1 MDLRIDQAPPSDPAP
16 LGQAAVRRGHRRGKV
31 FTGPVR
37 DGLLVGLALLSITS
51 VATTLLYNRVE
62 GALRDEVHE
71 HLLRLTHA
79 AASLVDGDLHRTL
92 VSPDQYGSESYNRI
106 LRPLRRFLQATPG
119 TKYVYTAVL
128 KDGKICFGVD
138 AALPI
143 DTDGDGVIDQSG
155 LFEVYDDADPW
166 MYVALR
172 EDRAVTTP
180 EPYRDKWG
188 TFISAYVPFHDSAGR
203 EVGVIGVDIT
213 ADHYEQ
219 RVSGVQ
225 HAAAIAM
232 IPTMI
237 LSLLGGWTCYRLRR
251 AEAYRAGR
259 QRDRA
264 ARNLRQ
270 TEVVTAIATSPA
282 VASGDLPSLAPSLTE
297 QAAAT
302 LDVERVGIWL
312 FDPSETELRC
322 ADTYEATQDRHTN
335 GVVLHEHELRAEF
348 EALKASKFVAVDD
361 AQTDPRTAGYVEAYV
376 KPLNITSALDAVI
389 SSSGRNLGILCFE
402 HVNRPHHWE
411 ADEITFA
418 CQLADQVAL
427 AVANGQRRQAE
438 QAIRDSEER
447 FRLACQSMTDVTWEW
462 NIDSGQLT
470 WFGDIDGLLMC
481 DKGEFPHTIE
491 AWEAV
496 IHPDDRDRVMSALN
510 RHLMTGEPYDQE
522 YRVRAKDGS
531 IRSWLDRGAAVRDAD
546 GKAIEMIGSCADITA
561 RKQAEAQLRD
571 RMMEVEKFNRVAL
584 GREGRIIELKRK
596 INELSSQLG
605 QPPPYSVDN
614 SDDDHPEDEDQTTPT
629 WEACGPSLP
638 VIQQQEPMKLADL
651 IDLGQ
656 MQRLL
661 DSFCA
666 AVGIAAAIID
676 LQGNILV
683 GSHWRRICTGFHRVN
698 PCSRERCIESD
709 TQLANRLK
717 TGESLTIY
725 RCRNGLMDAA
735 SPIVINGRHLANAFV
750 GQFLLEPADEEMFR
764 RQAVEFGF
772 DETEYLRALSEV
784 PVVSQD
790 QFSFVLDFLVTFA
803 QLTAASGL
811 EHFRQRQTEARLAQ
825 HAAELDARNRESD
838 RQREAALNL
847 AEDAEQARIA
857 AEKSETGLRESERR
871 FRTVVSAARDAI
883 IVIGAQGEVTI
894 WSPGAEA
901 MFGWT
906 AEEAV
911 GRNVHE
917 LLAPPRYHE
926 AQTKAFPI
934 FHATGRGAAVGKTIE
949 LPAMHKNGQEFPVE
963 LSLSALELEGSWGG
977 VGILRNITDRKRMEE
992 ELRTAARTDKLTGL
1006 PNRAY
1011 FLDHLRHALL
1021 RADRFKEYHYAVL
1034 FLDFD
1039 RFKIINDSLG
1049 HKAGDLLLQEAA
1061 VRLRTAVRA
1070 GDALGRQEGEQTTA
1084 RLGGDEFVV
1093 LLDGMR
1099 SPEDARIV
1107 ASRLLNSLA
1116 QPYRLHEHEVYCTA
1130 SIGIVTSEIQAD
1142 SAEDVLRDAD
1152 TAMYEAK
1159 VAGKGRYALFD
1170 VSMRQRVQNRLNLET
1185 DLRKA
1190 LDAQQLYLVYQ
1201 PIVSLDTMEIE
1212 AFEALVRWEHPER
1225 GGIPPADF
1233 IPIAEDTG
1241 LIMPLGEWV
1250 LREACSQFARWRQE
1264 KADAVSQVISVNL
1277 SRSQLV
1283 LSDLPTVIQT
1293 VLRETGLPPS
1303 CLQLEVT
1310 ESTIMRDADLAQR
1323 VLNALKDIGVQLAMD
1338 DFGTGYSS
1346 LSCLHQ
1352 FPFDVLKIDR
1362 SFIANLDR
1370 GRDMTALVHA
1380 VVALA
1385 RNLEIHVVAE
1395 GIETTEQLITLQS
1408 LGCQFG
1414 QGYYFSKPLTA
1425 ADAVRFRVRMAA
1437 LPGSAPAAVES

>member
-1 MDLRIDQAPPSDPAP
+1 MDSRTVQEPPSNSVSSVRTGGGGERPRSRPA
-16 LGQAAVRRGHRRGKV
+16 

-51 VATTLLYNRVE
+51 LATSLLYHRVE
-62 GALRDEVHE
+62 GALREEVHE

-92 VSPDQYGSESYNRI
+92 VSPDQYGSETYNRI
-106 LRPLRRFLQATPG
+106 LRPLRKLLQATPD

-128 KDGKICFGVD
+128 RNDKVYFGVD

-155 LFEVYDDADPW
+155 LFEVYNDADPW
-166 MYVALR
+166 LYVALR
-172 EDRAVTTP
+172 ENRAVVTP
-180 EPYRDKWG
+180 EPYTDKWG
-188 TFISAYVPFHDSAGR
+188 SFISGYVPFYDS
-203 EVGVIGVDIT
+203 VGEQIGVVCVDIT
-213 ADHYEQ
+213 TAHYKQ
-219 RVSGVQ
+219 RVSAVQ
-225 HAAAIAM
+225 HAATIAM

-237 LSLLGGWTCYRLRR
+237 LSLLGGWTCYWLRR
-251 AEAYRAGR
+251 AEAYRTGR
-259 QRDRA
+259 QRARA

-282 VASGDLPSLAPSLTE
+282 VASGDLFSLARDLTE

-322 ADTYEATQDRHTN
+322 IDTYEATRDRHTS
-335 GVVLHEHELRAEF
+335 GMVLCEQGFRAEF
-348 EALKASKFVAVDD
+348 DALKASKFVAVDD
-361 AQTDPRTAGYVEAYV
+361 ALTDPRTAGYVETYV

-411 ADEITFA
+411 ADEITCA
-418 CQLADQVAL
+418 CRLADQVAL

-438 QAIRDSEER
+438 KAIRDSEER

-462 NIDSGQLT
+462 NIGNGRIT
-470 WFGDIDGLLMC
+470 WFGDIDRLLEY
-481 DKGEFPHTIE
+481 DKGEFPRTIE
-491 AWEAV
+491 AWEAAL
-496 IHPDDRDRVMSALN
+496 HPEDRDRVMSALN
-510 RHLMTGEPYDQE
+510 RHLMTGEPYVQE
-522 YRVRAKDGS
+522 YRVQAKDGS
-531 IRSWLDRGAAVRDAD
+531 IRSWLDRGTAVRDTD
-546 GKAIEMIGSCADITA
+546 GKAIEMIGTCADITE
-561 RKQAEAQLRD
+561 RKQAEAKLRD
-571 RMMEVEKFNRVAL
+571 RMNEVERFNRMAL
-584 GREGRIIELKRK
+584 RREGRIIELKRK

-605 QPPPYSVDN
+605 RPPPYSIDN
-614 SDDDHPEDEDQTTPT
+614 SDDDHPEDEDQMAPT

-638 VIQQQEPMKLADL
+638 VIQQTEPMELADL
-651 IDLGQ
+651 IDLDQ

-683 GSHWRRICTGFHRVN
+683 GSHWRRICTDFHRVH
-698 PCSRERCIESD
+698 PCARERCIESD

-717 TGESLTIY
+717 AGELLTVY

-772 DETEYLRALSEV
+772 DETEYLRSLSEV

-803 QLTAASGL
+803 QLTAANGL
-811 EHFRQRQTEARLAQ
+811 KHLQQLQTEARLAQ

-847 AEDAEQARIA
+847 AEDAELARIA
-857 AEKSETGLRESERR
+857 AEKSEAGLRESERR

-883 IVIGAQGEVTI
+883 IVMGAQEEVTI

-911 GRNVHE
+911 GRKVHE

-926 AQTKAFPI
+926 AQAKASAI
-934 FHATGRGAAVGKTIE
+934 FHATGRGAVVGNTIE
-949 LPAMHKNGQEFPVE
+949 LPAMHKDGHEFPVE
-963 LSLSALELEGSWGG
+963 LSLSALDLEGSWGS
-977 VGILRNITDRKRMEE
+977 VGILRDITDRKRMEE

-1006 PNRAY
+1006 PNRAF
-1011 FLDHLRHALL
+1011 FLDHLQHALL
-1021 RADRFKEYHYAVL
+1021 RADRFKDYRYAVL

-1061 VRLRTAVRA
+1061 ARLRAAVRA
-1070 GDALGRQEGEQTTA
+1070 GDALGRQDCEQTTA

-1093 LLDGMR
+1093 LLDGLR
-1099 SPEDARIV
+1099 ETADAQVV
-1107 ASRLLNSLA
+1107 AQRLLQHFS
-1116 QPYRLHEHEVYCTA
+1116 QPYQLGEHEVYCTA
-1130 SIGIVTSEIQAD
+1130 SIGIVTSDTPAT

-1159 VAGKGRYALFD
+1159 VAGKGRYASFD
-1170 VSMRQRVQNRLNLET
+1170 VSMRQRVQNRLNLEN

-1190 LDAQQLYLVYQ
+1190 IDTQQLFVMYQ
-1201 PIVSLDTMEIE
+1201 PIVSLDTMAIE
-1212 AFEALVRWEHPER
+1212 AFEALIRWNHPER
-1225 GGIPPADF
+1225 GSIPPADF
-1233 IPIAEDTG
+1233 VPIAEDTG
-1241 LIMPLGEWV
+1241 LIVPLGEWI
-1250 LREACSQFARWRQE
+1250 LGEACRQFALWRQDQGDT
-1264 KADAVSQVISVNL
+1264 APYYISVNL
-1277 SRSQLV
+1277 SRSQLLV
-1283 LSDLPTVIQT
+1283 WDLPTMIQR
-1293 VLRETGLPPS
+1293 VLRETGLPPAN
-1303 CLQLEVT
+1303 LQLEVT
-1310 ESTIMRDADLAQR
+1310 ESTIMRDAELAQR
-1323 VLNALKDIGVQLAMD
+1323 VLKALKDVGVMLAMD

-1385 RNLEIHVVAE
+1385 RNLNIRVVAE
-1395 GIETTEQLITLQS
+1395 GIETAEQLMTLQS

-1414 QGYYFSKPLTA
+1414 QGYFFSKPMMT
-1425 ADAVRFRVRMAA
+1425 ADAAHFRVQTAV
-1437 LPGSAPAAVES
+1437 LPGAVSSP